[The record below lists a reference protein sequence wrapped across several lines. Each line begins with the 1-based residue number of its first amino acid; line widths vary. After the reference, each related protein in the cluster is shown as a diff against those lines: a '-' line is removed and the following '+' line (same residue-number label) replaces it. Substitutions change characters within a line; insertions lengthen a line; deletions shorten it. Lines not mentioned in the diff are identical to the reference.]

1 MNPDVA
7 PALSRLL
14 DEGRLP
20 AGPGR
25 RLAREA
31 WGELVSVSVEIRTVL
46 WVGVSLLT
54 TAVGLLVQENYERI
68 GPVAIAAA
76 LAVVAAGCFVA
87 AWRKAPAFSWGEVPS
102 PHVAFDALLVLGL
115 LVASADLAF
124 VEWKFTPLGAD
135 WPWHLLLVALVALAL
150 AIRHDSRVLFSLSLS
165 TFAAWRGI
173 SAGRALAALDG
184 GATPVRVNLL
194 VCGGLFLA
202 LGEALRRLDRKAHF
216 EPAAAHAGWFLLL
229 AALASGIDND
239 LPGAVHASLL
249 LATGGLL
256 GFLAWRGRRF
266 SLFALGAIGAWV
278 GFQGLVAVHL
288 GFGTFD
294 CLWWTGTSLGML
306 WLLRTAQRRL
316 KEPV

>member
-7 PALSRLL
+7 PAISRLL
-14 DEGRLP
+14 DEERLP
-20 AGPGR
+20 AGPGK

-31 WGELVSVSVEIRTVL
+31 WGDLVSISGEIRVVL
-46 WVGVSLLT
+46 WAGVSLLT
-54 TAVGLLVQENYERI
+54 TAVGLLVKENYERI
-68 GPVAIAAA
+68 GPVAIAVA
-76 LAVVAAGCFVA
+76 LALVAAACLFV
-87 AWRKAPAFSWGEVPS
+87 AWRKAPPFSWGEVPS

-115 LVASADLAF
+115 LIASADLAF
-124 VEWKFTPLGAD
+124 IEWKFTPLGAE
-135 WPWHLLLVALVALAL
+135 WPWHLLLVALAALAL
-150 AIRHDSRVLFSLSLS
+150 AIRHDSRVLFSLALS

-173 SAGRALAALDG
+173 SAGRALQALDG
-184 GATPVRVNLL
+184 GATPVRINLL
-194 VCGGLFLA
+194 VCGLLFLA
-202 LGEALRRLDRKAHF
+202 LGEAFRRFDRKAHF
-216 EPAAAHAGWFLLL
+216 EPAAAHAGWFLFL
-229 AALASGIDND
+229 AALASGIDSD
-239 LPGAVHASLL
+239 LSGALHASLL

-306 WLLRTAQRRL
+306 WLLRMAQRKL
-316 KEPV
+316 KEPL